1 MISIDEELYK
11 SFLDFYIA
19 SLKIV
24 HNPSTDSEIEFV
36 FELADVTNEIKKNKE
51 NIKEPKDWWEA
62 VELLMQD
69 KCYDCADIKLE
80 NIFSDYEWGKMNEHK
95 TCGNNDCPCMTNF
108 EKEAEVKSSEEK
120 EDISIDSIFENIEG
134 LIKTFDES
142 VENFVN
148 KYKSRIKPII
158 KNVESILKEDN

>member
-19 SLKIV
+19 GLKIV
-24 HNPSTDSEIEFV
+24 HNPSTDNEFDFG
-36 FELADVTNEIKKNKE
+36 FELAGVTNEIKKNKE
-51 NIKEPKDWWEA
+51 AIKEPKDWWAA
-62 VELLMQD
+62 VELLIQD
-69 KCYDCADIKLE
+69 KCYGCADIKLE
-80 NIFSDYEWGKMNEHK
+80 NIFSDYEWGKMNEYK

-108 EKEAEVKSSEEK
+108 EKEAEAKSSEEK

-148 KYKSRIKPII
+148 KYKSRLKPII